1 LGAAVMLYSGSGLSV
16 AIAAAVLLGVFNAGD
31 HSLSVFLA
39 RRYFSAESFGRASA
53 TQQIATAFGSGT
65 APWLMG
71 VVHDRTGS
79 YDVAL
84 MLAIGAFV
92 LAALAAWR
100 LPAFRGEG
108 PAAPATPTAAA

>member
-1 LGAAVMLYSGSGLSV
+1 
-16 AIAAAVLLGVFNAGD
+16 LLGVFNAGD

-39 RRYFSAESFGRASA
+39 RRYFSSDSFGRASA

-71 VVHDRTGS
+71 VVHDRSGS

-84 MLAIGAFV
+84 VVSMSAFV
-92 LAALAAWR
+92 MAAIAAWL
-100 LPAFRGEG
+100 LPESRDGRPLE
-108 PAAPATPTAAA
+108 PAVARAGA

>member
-1 LGAAVMLYSGSGLSV
+1 
-16 AIAAAVLLGVFNAGD
+16 
-31 HSLSVFLA
+31 
-39 RRYFSAESFGRASA
+39 
-53 TQQIATAFGSGT
+53 
-65 APWLMG
+65 MG

-108 PAAPATPTAAA
+108 PATPAAPTAAA